1 MKSALFASGTAA
13 DRLQRLGAIVT
24 VIGMI
29 LSLIAM
35 SPAVFGEVLA
45 PVWWALSMTTG
56 LGLTILLVGVRR
68 ASAARSR
75 AVRELTAARDSEL
88 SVGEK

>member
-13 DRLQRLGAIVT
+13 DRLLRLGGIVT

-45 PVWWALSMTTG
+45 PIWWALSMTTG

-75 AVRELTAARDSEL
+75 AVQELTAARDSEL